1 MALFDDETEAL
12 FRRLEKRHRDQEK
25 PDTRLD
31 RYYEGEQ
38 RLDRI
43 GIAVPPE
50 LAMFKA
56 SVNVPRMAVDE
67 IVNRQTLRGF
77 QRSGKSGVDKGL
89 REAWEDN
96 NLDSQSM
103 LLHQD
108 CRLYGRAFASVSS
121 NPDDP
126 RRPLIKVESPV
137 SLSVEVFDGR
147 MRGALRMY
155 RDESTRRRYA
165 TLYLPDATYWM
176 VRDSS
181 TWELQRDPDLH
192 ELGRVP
198 IVMFL
203 NRHRTG
209 RWSGAS
215 EMKDVI
221 EKTDA
226 VARLIS
232 NMQVGGEAMA
242 WPKRWVAGMSKD
254 DFVDQDGNPIPVW
267 ESYLTAIAATAN
279 ENAKFGEFAAADLAN
294 FHKAVNAL
302 LAWCAAELG
311 LPLRFMG
318 QEAVNPA
325 SEGAIRADE
334 ARLIRNVE
342 RKNTSDGDSWAWVM
356 GLYERFRLGK
366 FGRGNPIRA
375 LWQDPST
382 PTRSQMADAALK
394 LYQAGIM
401 SREGTWDEMGW
412 DEARKD
418 RERSYLDKEAAADPL
433 ASVLGKPL
441 VSADD
446 SASNG

>member
-1 MALFDDETEAL
+1 MALFDHDTEAL
-12 FRRLEKRHRDQEK
+12 FRRLERKHREQSK
-25 PDTRLD
+25 PFTRLD

-67 IVNRQTLRGF
+67 VVNRQTLRGF
-77 QRSGKSGVDKGL
+77 QRSGKSGIDAGL
-89 REAWEDN
+89 REAWENN
-96 NLDSQSM
+96 NLDSQSL

-108 CRLYGRAFASVSS
+108 CRLFGRAFASVST
-121 NPDDP
+121 NHDDAK
-126 RRPLIKVESPV
+126 RPLIKVESPEGLV
-137 SLSVEVFDGR
+137 AEVNDGV
-147 MRGALRMY
+147 MTGALRIY
-155 RDESTRRRYA
+155 RDEATLVRHA
-165 TLYLPDATYWM
+165 TLYLPGGTFWLK
-176 VRDSS
+176 RD
-181 TWELQRDPDLH
+181 TLGWEMAREPDVH

-209 RWSGAS
+209 RWSGVS
-215 EMKDVI
+215 EMADVI

-254 DFVDQDGNPIPVW
+254 DFVDEKGQPIPVW
-267 ESYLTAIAATAN
+267 ESYLTAIAATQN

-356 GLYERFRLGK
+356 GLYERFRLGR

-418 RERSYLDKEAAADPL
+418 RERSYLAKEATEDPL
-433 ASVLGKPL
+433 VAALGKPL
-441 VSADD
+441 VTDAA
-446 SASNG
+446 ASNI